1 MSFEERYRL
10 LELAGDEGAKAFVAQ
25 ENSTGKKVTVFLFV
39 GEQARAQADFIVQL
53 RTVDRARFPELIE
66 TGDNHGTPYVV
77 TEPLDSLSELKNRLS
92 HLEAA
97 PQETLVHK
105 PGEFSK
111 AGVWHIPATFK
122 SAPEGAAKVFK
133 EPPATDS
140 HQTAQTSAHSAPGSF
155 TQMFQAPAAP
165 IGEPLPE
172 MPKAPTPPA
181 APPPA
186 QPAPGSF
193 TQMFQAPATP
203 FGEPVPEMPKTPTPP
218 AAPPPAQPAPGSFT
232 QMFQA
237 PAAPFGEPVPEMP
250 KAPMQPAAP
259 PPAQPAPGAFTQM
272 FQAPAA
278 PFGEPVPEMP
288 KAPMQP
294 VQPKP
299 MQSGPG
305 EFTRFFSAASSSSPA
320 PTPMPQK
327 PESQGEFAR
336 IFGSGGSGDRV
347 TTPPATVTGI
357 FSASSS
363 AASPQQ
369 SETAP
374 TPPRAYKSPGGEF
387 TKLFGDTGIG
397 IPMTG
402 PMAPMPTPGTTPP
415 PSGSPGE
422 YTRMFSAQP
431 LPQEPLAEP
440 VPAPIGTQEA
450 SAPAKRPSKMI
461 PVLIGAILLLLA
473 AIAVI
478 VIAMRK

>member
-172 MPKAPTPPA
+172 MPKAPTRPA

-186 QPAPGSF
+186 QPAPGS
-193 TQMFQAPATP
+193 
-203 FGEPVPEMPKTPTPP
+203 
-218 AAPPPAQPAPGSFT
+218 
-232 QMFQA
+232 
-237 PAAPFGEPVPEMP
+237 
-250 KAPMQPAAP
+250 
-259 PPAQPAPGAFTQM
+259 FTQM

>member
-203 FGEPVPEMPKTPTPP
+203 IGEPVPEMPKTPTP
-218 AAPPPAQPAPGSFT
+218 
-232 QMFQA
+232 
-237 PAAPFGEPVPEMP
+237 
-250 KAPMQPAAP
+250 PAAP

-278 PFGEPVPEMP
+278 PFGEPAPEMP